1 MLSAACTCGL
11 LDQPPKGI
19 AGRSGADGWMN
30 GLPKKKARPEPNSI
44 SAMPMAMSLTFGNL
58 QIQPWNR
65 PKQAPVAD
73 AASTPSQGE
82 AGHDGD
88 RIGGHRAEHQYAFE
102 AEIDAAGALGDGFAQ
117 RHEDEGRGDPDR
129 AAEDRQRHA
138 PEADVGVVH
147 QALLFHRS
155 GLKIL
160 KRP

>member
-1 MLSAACTCGL
+1 
-11 LDQPPKGI
+11 
-19 AGRSGADGWMN
+19 
-30 GLPKKKARPEPNSI
+30 
-44 SAMPMAMSLTFGNL
+44 MAMSLTFGNL

-82 AGHDGD
+82 AGQHRD
-88 RIGGHRAEHQYAFE
+88 RIGGHRAEHEHAFE
-102 AEIDAAGALGDGFAQ
+102 AEIDAARALGDRLAE
-117 RHEDEGRGDPDR
+117 RDEDEGRGDPDR
-129 AAEDRQRHA
+129 AAEDGQRHA
-138 PEADVGVVH
+138 PQADVGRLH

>member
-1 MLSAACTCGL
+1 
-11 LDQPPKGI
+11 
-19 AGRSGADGWMN
+19 MN

-65 PKQAPVAD
+65 PKQAPVAE

-82 AGHDGD
+82 SVMHRD

-102 AEIDAAGALGDGFAQ
+102 AEIDAAGALGDRFAQ
-117 RHEDEGRGDPDR
+117 RDEDEGRRDADG
-129 AAEDRQRHA
+129 AAEDGQRHA
-138 PEADVGVVH
+138 PQADVGRLH